1 MSAVVRLDPAIRA
14 WVLLPISIAMYL
26 VGALRHHV
34 SRAMTSPPR
43 ASTEAMREMSL
54 AQRAERCRR
63 YAGYLRRETFEA
75 RRRWYC
81 DARDGAL
88 RKPTSSTGV
97 NAQAAMLSDP
107 TKMTGMMRK
116 NAMMIALQMVT
127 AAWVNFFFT
136 GFVVGRTPFPLTQRF
151 RGMLQRGVAMQS
163 LDVTY
168 VSSLSWYF
176 LNFFGLGGV
185 FQLTLGNDAA
195 ANDAEAMKSAFASD
209 MNADRAYA
217 SAREGLETIKHEHM
231 MHIADRRATK
241 ILRALNAGAT
251 PRRARRA
258 AADA

>member
-34 SRAMTSPPR
+34 SRATASPPR

-54 AQRAERCRR
+54 ARRAERCRR

-75 RRRWYC
+75 RRRFYC

-97 NAQAAMLSDP
+97 NEQAAMLSDP

-116 NAMMIALQMVT
+116 NAMMIAPQMVT

-185 FQLTLGNDAA
+185 FQLTLGNDAS
-195 ANDAEAMKSAFASD
+195 NDAEAMKSAFASG

-258 AADA
+258 AAEA